1 MIYFNFI
8 LFNIEIKNE
17 INIYTITMSY
27 LDLCDSQWNGRV
39 LFISIHPEYSD
50 LEDVYKNAISNH
62 NKKIKKTYPD
72 SGFDLFIPKEILD
85 NSQKIE
91 KVNFGIKTAMFSNI
105 FVEPNTNEFSG
116 SKAEPFYLYARSSIS
131 KTRVRLANNV
141 GIIDSGYRG
150 NICAYF
156 DIKKT
161 SINDDLIS
169 EKDNAVIILSK
180 YQRVLQI
187 CSNTL
192 EPFKVILINDIE
204 SLGETERGDGGFGS
218 TGV

>member
-1 MIYFNFI
+1 
-8 LFNIEIKNE
+8 
-17 INIYTITMSY
+17 MSY
-27 LDLCDSQWNGRV
+27 LDLCDSQWNGKV
-39 LFISIHPEYSD
+39 LFISIDPEYSD

-62 NKKIKKTYPD
+62 NKNIKKT
-72 SGFDLFIPKEILD
+72 
-85 NSQKIE
+85 
-91 KVNFGIKTAMFSNI
+91 
-105 FVEPNTNEFSG
+105 
-116 SKAEPFYLYARSSIS
+116 FYLYPRSSIS

-161 SINDDLIS
+161 LINENLTS

-187 CSNTL
+187 CSNNL
-192 EPFKVILINDIE
+192 EPFKVILINNIE